1 MESRLIF
8 SRRLLLVCVAV
19 TVSVALALALG
30 VIPPVKAEVERGAT
44 PEMVVLA
51 FWVNIG
57 LNLLAAL
64 ALFLI
69 ASRSTGLRWIS
80 RSGLVVVG
88 LGVLLLGFALADAG
102 SAYQS
107 HGAPMQS
114 ASRLLII
121 CAVAD
126 LLAGVLVFL
135 AALRFPKK
143 LE

>member
-1 MESRLIF
+1 M
-8 SRRLLLVCVAV
+8 LLVCVVV

-30 VIPPVKAEVERGAT
+30 VIQSVKAEVERGAT
-44 PEMVVLA
+44 PEKAVLA

-69 ASRSTGLRWIS
+69 ALRSRGLSWIS

-88 LGVLLLGFALADAG
+88 LVVLLLGLALADAG

-107 HGAPMQS
+107 HGLAMQS
-114 ASRLLII
+114 ASMLLII

-126 LLAGVLVFL
+126 LLAGVLVFV
-135 AALRFPKK
+135 AAPRFPKK